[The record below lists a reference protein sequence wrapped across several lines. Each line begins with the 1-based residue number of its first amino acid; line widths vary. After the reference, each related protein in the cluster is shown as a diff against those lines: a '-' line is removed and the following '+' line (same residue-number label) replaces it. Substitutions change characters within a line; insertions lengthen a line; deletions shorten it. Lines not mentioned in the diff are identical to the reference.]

1 MLPTV
6 SDSIARIR
14 AIADALKGQ
23 AHPLTIAESLT
34 EGLAAVADALEG
46 LAAVADALEGLAPEL
61 PASIAGLT
69 DSDITG
75 HD

>member
-23 AHPLTIAESLT
+23 ANPLTIAESLT

-46 LAAVADALEGLAPEL
+46 LAPEL
-61 PASIAGLT
+61 PELAPGAGLA